1 MTSKETIIKAITLL
15 KTNYQNALRDYDKE
29 DLQMLVETWAEF
41 FKDTPESEFKEA
53 IKSIVNKSDFF
64 PTIAQIKKEIAN
76 EKVSN
81 IASGEEEWEQV
92 LRTIHRYGS
101 YRQQEALE
109 HMKPYTAY
117 IVNLI
122 GYQNICMSSDN
133 TWNRKEF
140 IAEYEQLK
148 DKEQEL
154 LMTGN
159 TNNLKMLTNT
169 KLLGDS
175 NDL

>member
-15 KTNYQNALRDYDKE
+15 KTNYQNALKDYDKE
-29 DLQMLVETWAEF
+29 DLQMMINAWAEF
-41 FKDTPESEFKEA
+41 FKDTTEQEFNKA
-53 IKSIVNKSDFF
+53 IRNVINKSDYF
-64 PTIAQIKKEIAN
+64 PTISQIKKEIAN
-76 EKVSN
+76 EKTQSL
-81 IASGEEEWEQV
+81 ASGEEEWEQV

-140 IAEYEQLK
+140 IVEYEQLK

-175 NDL
+175 DDL

>member
-1 MTSKETIIKAITLL
+1 MTKEDFLEGITVLGI
-15 KTNYQNALRDYDKE
+15 AYDKE
-29 DLQMLVETWAEF
+29 FTQEQVEVWYSMLGGYT
-41 FKDTPESEFKEA
+41 KDQLRTA
-53 IKSIVNKSDFF
+53 IKELIKTETYL
-64 PTIAQIKKEIAN
+64 PTIAHITKQIAKN
-76 EKVSN
+76 QTQSL
-81 IASGEEEWEQV
+81 ASGEEEWEQV

-159 TNNLKMLTNT
+159 TNNLKMLTNI

-175 NDL
+175 NEL

>member
-1 MTSKETIIKAITLL
+1 MTKEEFLEGITLL
-15 KTNYQNALRDYDKE
+15 GIAYDKE
-29 DLQMLVETWAEF
+29 FTQEQVEVWYSMLGGYT
-41 FKDTPESEFKEA
+41 KEQLRNA
-53 IKSIVNKSDFF
+53 IKELIKTETYL
-64 PTIAQIKKEIAN
+64 PTIAHITKQIAMSQTKQL
-76 EKVSN
+76 
-81 IASGEEEWEQV
+81 ASGEEEWEQV

-109 HMKPYTAY
+109 SMKPYTAY

-148 DKEQEL
+148 EKENEL
-154 LMTGN
+154 LMIGN
-159 TNNLKMLTNT
+159 KRELKMLEGTTN
-169 KLLGDS
+169 DIQQ
-175 NDL
+175 

>member
-1 MTSKETIIKAITLL
+1 MTSKEAIIKAITLL
-15 KTNYQNALRDYDKE
+15 KTNYQNALKDYDKE
-29 DLQMLVETWAEF
+29 DLQMMINAWAEF
-41 FKDTPESEFKEA
+41 FKDTTEQEFNKA
-53 IKSIVNKSDFF
+53 IRNVINKSDYF
-64 PTIAQIKKEIAN
+64 PTISQIKKEIAN

-169 KLLGDS
+169 KL
-175 NDL
+175 